1 MRIGLGKYFMTGCVT
16 GIPVTGPR
24 AVWTSG
30 LNLRAG
36 LYLKADSGNTGIVYI
51 GDSGVSQIVGYPL
64 QPGNSEFFRVDE
76 ASGVFLLANV
86 TSQKCFWFA
95 T

>member
-1 MRIGLGKYFMTGCVT
+1 MRLGLGRYFMTGCVT
-16 GIPVTGPR
+16 GLGSVPK

-30 LNLRAG
+30 LNLRVG
-36 LYLKADSGNTGIVYI
+36 IKLEADSGNTGIVYV
-51 GDSGVSQIVGYPL
+51 GDSGVNSITGYPL
-64 QPGNSEFFRVDE
+64 RAAQESFFALDE

-86 TSQKCFWFA
+86 ASQKCFWFA